1 LGQRLL
7 DVAIG
12 REAASLWVLEGN
24 ERAMAFYRRNGFTTD
39 GARADEEFFGVP
51 ELRMVRGAQ

>member
-1 LGQRLL
+1 LL

-24 ERAMAFYRRNGFTTD
+24 ERAMAFYRRNGFTAD
-39 GARADEEFFGVP
+39 GARADEEFFGVS
-51 ELRMVRGAQ
+51 EIRMVRPAQ